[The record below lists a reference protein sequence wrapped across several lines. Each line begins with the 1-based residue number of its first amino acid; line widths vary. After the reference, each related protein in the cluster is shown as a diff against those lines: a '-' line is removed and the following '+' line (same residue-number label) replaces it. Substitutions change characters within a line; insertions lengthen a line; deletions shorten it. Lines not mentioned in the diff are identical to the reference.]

1 MNRAA
6 CPPAAAPAPLPAVLP
21 HDRKRSLASAP
32 VEIRNGEPA
41 PKLARSQ
48 AWEGAGAD
56 AELQAIERL
65 QELLHR
71 RAPFETLLAVACR
84 SETLLNGLNPT
95 ARALLAELQAG
106 ASLGPAQYEAV
117 SAGLKAAM
125 QRSGLFEPVG

>member
-1 MNRAA
+1 MNLDS
-6 CPPAAAPAPLPAVLP
+6 CPPAAAPAPLPAVLQ
-21 HDRKRSLASAP
+21 HDRKRPLASAP

-41 PKLARSQ
+41 PKIARSQ

-71 RAPFETLLAVACR
+71 RAPFETLLPVACR
-84 SETLLNGLNPT
+84 SETLLKGLNPAT
-95 ARALLAELQAG
+95 RALLAALQAG
-106 ASLGPAQYEAV
+106 TSLGPAQYEAI
-117 SAGLKAAM
+117 SAGLKGAM